1 MRGLYGLLYIKIK
14 NVEILKQ
21 NSRSDLP
28 WAKSLLLV
36 FQHFSSLT

>member
-1 MRGLYGLLYIKIK
+1 MRGLYGLLYIK

-28 WAKSLLLV
+28 WAKLLLLV